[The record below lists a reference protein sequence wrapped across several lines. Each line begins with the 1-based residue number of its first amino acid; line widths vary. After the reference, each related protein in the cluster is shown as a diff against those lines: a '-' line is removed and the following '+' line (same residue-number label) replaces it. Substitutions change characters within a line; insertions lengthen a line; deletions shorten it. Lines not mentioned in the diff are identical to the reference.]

1 MGSSSSKGARRL
13 PRELSKQAEQRAS
26 AAKPDPQAPSRF
38 AEGGRATTGNVD
50 YSASRTASGAGTD
63 NARGRKNVYA
73 SAEKDDCERAIL
85 PVFVSA
91 QAKTN
96 SVRPT

>member
-73 SAEKDDCERAIL
+73 SAKKDDCERAIL